1 MDYCGFGMSSRNRK
15 PTDKILGWSIKIYFN
30 SGKVEELNLC
40 PDKIAKKIDN
50 YIKEVTERKDY

>member
-1 MDYCGFGMSSRNRK
+1 MNSRNRK

-40 PDKIAKKIDN
+40 PDKIAKQIDR
-50 YIKEVTERKDY
+50 YIQEVTERKDF